1 MIGRYTA
8 GAPGPARG
16 ERASCQADSVKPR
29 REARLGR
36 ARRTQRHWG
45 PWHWQVREC
54 NWYLTRM
61 RVMVRPGWP
70 WPGPHSGREYNCR
83 QRRLIPARPW
93 VYLIRVTLVTV
104 ESSFN
109 ELLSGPWPGQL
120 AVWPAALCFKCGVV
134 LHEVRSRKL
143 TQIKT
148 VCFGFLKY
156 ISHRSHVPHRDHAA
170 SSGDCKSF

>member
-1 MIGRYTA
+1 M
-8 GAPGPARG
+8 
-16 ERASCQADSVKPR
+16 KPR
-29 REARLGR
+29 REARLGPADAAALGPVALAGPGVQLVSDSDASHGP
-36 ARRTQRHWG
+36 ARLALAG
-45 PWHWQVREC
+45 P
-54 NWYLTRM
+54 
-61 RVMVRPGWP
+61 
-70 WPGPHSGREYNCR
+70 GREYNCR

-109 ELLSGPWPGQL
+109 ELLSGPWPA

>member
-1 MIGRYTA
+1 MALA
-8 GAPGPARG
+8 GSGVQLVSDSDASHRRRSGPA
-16 ERASCQADSVKPR
+16 
-29 REARLGR
+29 
-36 ARRTQRHWG
+36 G
-45 PWHWQVREC
+45 PGC
-54 NWYLTRM
+54 
-61 RVMVRPGWP
+61 
-70 WPGPHSGREYNCR
+70 PHSGREYNCR

-148 VCFGFLKY
+148 VCFGVHTCRIVITPHHLVIVNRFNYLVSASARFVRNVS
-156 ISHRSHVPHRDHAA
+156 IARADRSFVE
-170 SSGDCKSF
+170 SL

>member
-8 GAPGPARG
+8 VAPGPARG
-16 ERASCQADSVKPR
+16 DRASCQADSVKPR

-93 VYLIRVTLVTV
+93 VYLIRVTQVTV

-120 AVWPAALCFKCGVV
+120 AVSASGCFTLLQVWSRAARGSFEETYTNLNGMFWIFEIY
-134 LHEVRSRKL
+134 LQSFTR
-143 TQIKT
+143 
-148 VCFGFLKY
+148 
-156 ISHRSHVPHRDHAA
+156 AA
-170 SSGDCKSF
+170 S